1 MTEIT
6 RHPDPAFPGLED
18 ALASEGAQAP
28 AIGPQVPHFHALTR
42 HDPYPW
48 QRRLYARLVAGT
60 VPQAVDVPTGC
71 GKTACVLLALLAGL
85 RNCSLP
91 RRVVHIVDRRAL
103 VDQSADAVRRWVER
117 MGALPS
123 LSRAFDARAAFPAA
137 RPVALGVLRG
147 GHADEGAWRLDPAR
161 PSVVVGTVDMVGSRL
176 LFAGYGSGRS
186 RRAMDAG
193 LLGHDALVL
202 LDEAHLSPAM
212 AGLLD
217 AIAGLGDGRSFRVMR
232 LSATVPGGCG
242 DVLGLGPEDLGDG
255 RLRRRFRAVKRARLV
270 EVATRAKHI
279 SALADAAAAHPTGAV
294 AIFVERVADARLVAA
309 RLSRAKGPERV
320 AVLTGTLRGHER
332 AALASGAVWRRF
344 SPERDRTGGERP
356 SAYLVMTSA
365 GEVGVD
371 LDADHAVMDL
381 APLDSMVQRLGRVN
395 RAGLRSS
402 TVTVVHPAGA
412 SPKGAR
418 AGTPAAQLAA
428 QLAAARRRTLALLRR
443 LPDLSPAAL
452 REVDAETFAT
462 CVSPAATPARL
473 DRAVVEAFAM
483 SSADLPLP
491 RVGVYLKGVSP
502 SPVVPQTWLAWRRD
516 VADLV
521 LAGPEAAGAALSFF
535 PPRGEEL
542 ARAPTRY
549 ARRLI
554 ARALAREDGRGL
566 PLVVLGSAGEP
577 FAARATRVEDLP
589 ALEYATVVLPPF
601 AGGLSPEG
609 LADKDAA
616 EPVPDVGD
624 TPERVRYLAGEP
636 FEEGGEPPA
645 WVEDGASL
653 RVPVPD
659 EGGES
664 ERAWVYAL
672 RRPGPELATSEL
684 TWLGGSTQGL
694 EEHGRRVGEAARVL
708 GAALESGLDPGVA
721 QALGLA
727 GEWHDAGKARRV
739 WQLAAGAAPDGAPL
753 AKARRGRL
761 RAGALRGYRH
771 ELGSLADAERELPD
785 DVPHRDLVL
794 HLVAAHH
801 GWARPGFPPAGQW
814 DPEASAAE
822 SRARAARV
830 ADRYARL
837 SAALGPWR
845 LAWLEALLK
854 AADAWVSS
862 GRDR

>member
-1 MTEIT
+1 MTDIA
-6 RHPDPAFPGLED
+6 RQPDPAFPKVED
-18 ALASEGAQAP
+18 ALESKGARAP
-28 AIGPQVPHFHALTR
+28 SPAPEVPHFRALVG

-48 QRRLYARLVAGT
+48 QRRLYARLVAGA
-60 VPQAVDVPTGC
+60 VPDAVDVPTGC
-71 GKTACVLLALLAGL
+71 GKTACVLLSLLARL
-85 RNCSLP
+85 ENRSLP

-103 VDQSADAVRRWVER
+103 VDQSAEAVRGWVDR
-117 MGALPS
+117 MWALPS
-123 LSRAFDARAAFPAA
+123 LSRAFDSQAAFPAG

-161 PSVVVGTVDMVGSRL
+161 PAVVVGTVDMVGSRL
-176 LFAGYGSGRS
+176 LFAGYGTGRS

-217 AIAGLGDGRSFRVMR
+217 AIAGLGDGRSFRVMK
-232 LSATVPGGCG
+232 LSATAPGGCG
-242 DVLGLGPEDLGDG
+242 DVLGLGPEDLGDEKLG
-255 RLRRRFRAVKRARLV
+255 RRFQAVKRTRLV

-294 AIFVERVADARLVAA
+294 AVFVERVADARRVAA
-309 RLSRAKGPERV
+309 RLARARGPERV

-332 AALASGAVWRRF
+332 AALASGDVWRRF
-344 SPERDRTGGERP
+344 SPERDRTGAERP

-381 APLDSMVQRLGRVN
+381 APLDSMAQRLGRVN
-395 RAGLRSS
+395 RAGLRNS
-402 TVTVVHPAGA
+402 TVTVVHSAGDA
-412 SPKGAR
+412 PKGAR
-418 AGTPAAQLAA
+418 VGTPAAD
-428 QLAAARRRTLALLRR
+428 LAAAKRGTLALLRR

-452 REVDAETFAT
+452 RAVDPETFAAST
-462 CVSPAATPARL
+462 APTATPARL

-483 SSADLPLP
+483 TSANLPLP
-491 RVGVYLKGVSP
+491 RVAVYLKGVSP
-502 SPVVPQTWLAWRRD
+502 ASEAPRTWLAWRRD

-535 PPRGEEL
+535 PLSGKEL
-542 ARAPTRY
+542 ARAPTPY

-554 ARALAREDGRGL
+554 ARALPRQGGRGL

-577 FAARATRVEDLP
+577 FAARATGVEDLP
-589 ALEYATVVLPPF
+589 PLEYATVVLPPF

-609 LADKDAA
+609 LPDEDAPG
-616 EPVPDVGD
+616 PVPDVGD
-624 TPERVRYLAGEP
+624 TAERVRYLAGKAS
-636 FEEGGEPPA
+636 GGDGKPPA
-645 WVEDGASL
+645 WVERGTSL

-659 EGGES
+659 EDAVAG
-664 ERAWVYAL
+664 RAWVYAL
-672 RRPGPELATSEL
+672 RRPGPNLATSGL
-684 TWLGGSTQGL
+684 TLLGSSTQTVD
-694 EEHGRRVGEAARVL
+694 EHGRRVGEAARGFETPL
-708 GAALESGLDPGVA
+708 ALESALA

-727 GEWHDAGKARRV
+727 GEWHDTGKARRV
-739 WQLAAGAAPDGAPL
+739 WQLAAGAPPDGAPL

-761 RAGALRGYRH
+761 RVGALRGYRH
-771 ELGSLADAERELPD
+771 ELGSLADAEQGLPHGT
-785 DVPHRDLVL
+785 PHRDLVL

-814 DPEASAAE
+814 DPESSPAE

-837 SAALGPWR
+837 SATLGPWH

>member
-1 MTEIT
+1 MTDIA
-6 RHPDPAFPGLED
+6 RHPDPAFPELED
-18 ALASEGAQAP
+18 ALESEGAQAP
-28 AIGPQVPHFHALTR
+28 SPANEVPHFRALVGD
-42 HDPYPW
+42 DPYPW

-60 VPQAVDVPTGC
+60 VPGAVDVPTGC

-85 RNCSLP
+85 ENRSLP
-91 RRVVHIVDRRAL
+91 RRVVHVVDRRAL
-103 VDQSADAVRRWVER
+103 VDQSAEAVRGWVDR
-117 MGALPS
+117 MEALPG
-123 LSRAFDARAAFPAA
+123 LSQAFDARAAFPAA

-147 GHADEGAWRLDPAR
+147 GHADEGAWRVDPAR
-161 PSVVVGTVDMVGSRL
+161 PAVVVGTVDMVGSRL
-176 LFAGYGSGRS
+176 LFAGYGTGRS

-212 AGLLD
+212 AALLD
-217 AIAGLGDGRSFRVMR
+217 AIAGLGDGRSFRVMK
-232 LSATVPGGCG
+232 LSATAPGGCG
-242 DVLGLGPEDLGDG
+242 DVLGLGRYDLKDE
-255 RLRRRFRAVKRARLV
+255 RLRRRFRAVKRPRFV
-270 EVATRAKHI
+270 EAATEGRRTR
-279 SALADAAAAHPTGAV
+279 ALADAAAAHPTGAV
-294 AIFVERVADARLVAA
+294 AVFVERVADARLVAA
-309 RLSRAKGPERV
+309 RLSRATDPERV
-320 AVLTGTLRGHER
+320 AVLTGTLRGRER

-344 SPERDRTGGERP
+344 SPERERTGGERP

-395 RAGLRSS
+395 RAGLGRS

-412 SPKGAR
+412 SPTGAR
-418 AGTPAAQLAA
+418 AGTPAAE
-428 QLAAARRRTLALLRR
+428 LAAAKRGTLALLRR

-452 REVDAETFAT
+452 RSVDPVTFAT
-462 CVSPAATPARL
+462 CASPGATPARL

-483 SSADLPLP
+483 SSAGLPLP
-491 RVGVYLKGVSP
+491 RVGVYLKGVP
-502 SPVVPQTWLAWRRD
+502 PAPEAPQTWLAWRRD
-516 VADLV
+516 VADLG

-535 PPRGEEL
+535 PLRGDEL
-542 ARAPTRY
+542 ARAPTPY

-554 ARALAREDGRGL
+554 ARALARKGKRGL
-566 PLVVLGSAGEP
+566 PLVVLGSGGEP
-577 FAARATRVEDLP
+577 FAVRVSGVEDLP
-589 ALEYATVVLPPF
+589 PLEYATVVLPPF
-601 AGGLSPEG
+601 AGGLSAEG
-609 LADKDAA
+609 LPDKDAPG
-616 EPVPDVGD
+616 PVPDVGD
-624 TPERVRYLAGEP
+624 TAERVRTLAGGP
-636 FEEGGEPPA
+636 FEGDGEPPA

-659 EGGES
+659 EGGEAG
-664 ERAWVYAL
+664 RAWVYAL

-694 EEHGRRVGEAARVL
+694 DEHGRRVGEAARRL
-708 GAALESGLDPGVA
+708 GAALESGLDPGLA

-727 GEWHDAGKARRV
+727 GEWHDTGKSRRV

-761 RAGALRGYRH
+761 RAGALGGYRH
-771 ELGSLADAERELPD
+771 ELGSLADAERALPHET
-785 DVPHRDLVL
+785 PHRDLVL

-814 DPEASAAE
+814 DPESSAAE

>member
-1 MTEIT
+1 MTEIA
-6 RHPDPAFPGLED
+6 RQPDPASPRREGALE
-18 ALASEGAQAP
+18 SVGAQAP
-28 AIGPQVPHFHALTR
+28 SPAPEVPHFRALVG

-48 QRRLYARLVAGT
+48 QRRLYARLVAGA
-60 VPQAVDVPTGC
+60 VPGTVDVPTGC
-71 GKTACVLLALLAGL
+71 GKTACVLLVLLAGL
-85 RNCSLP
+85 RNRSLP

-103 VDQSADAVRRWVER
+103 VDQSADAVRGWVER
-117 MGALPS
+117 MGTIPS
-123 LSRAFDARAAFPAA
+123 LSRAFDACAAFPAA

-161 PSVVVGTVDMVGSRL
+161 PAVVVGTVDMVGSRL

-217 AIAGLGDGRSFRVMR
+217 AIAGLGDGRSFRVMK
-232 LSATVPGGCG
+232 LSATAPGGCG
-242 DVLGLGPEDLGDG
+242 DVLGLGPDDLGDEG
-255 RLRRRFRAVKRARLV
+255 LRRRFRAVKRARLV

-294 AIFVERVADARLVAA
+294 AVFVERVADARRVAA
-309 RLSRAKGPERV
+309 RLSRARGPERV

-344 SPERDRTGGERP
+344 SPERDRTGAELP

-381 APLDSMVQRLGRVN
+381 APLDSMTQRLGRVN

-402 TVTVVHPAGA
+402 TVTVVHSAGA

-418 AGTPAAQLAA
+418 AGTPAAR
-428 QLAAARRRTLALLRR
+428 LAAAKRGTLAPLHR
-443 LPDLSPAAL
+443 LPNLSPAAL
-452 REVDAETFAT
+452 RSVDPETFSA
-462 CVSPAATPARL
+462 CAAPAASPARL

-502 SPVVPQTWLAWRRD
+502 ASEAPRTWLAWRRD

-535 PPRGEEL
+535 PLRGEEL
-542 ARAPTRY
+542 ARAPTPY

-554 ARALAREDGRGL
+554 ARALARQRGRGL
-566 PLVVLGSAGEP
+566 PLAVLESGGEP
-577 FAARATRVEDLP
+577 FAARASGVEDLP
-589 ALEYATVVLPPF
+589 PLEYATVVLPPF

-609 LADKDAA
+609 LPDEDAPG
-616 EPVPDVGD
+616 PVPDVGD
-624 TPERVRYLAGEP
+624 TAERVRFLAGEAS
-636 FEEGGEPPA
+636 GGDGESPA
-645 WVEDGASL
+645 WVEDGAAL

-659 EGGES
+659 GDGHAG
-664 ERAWVYAL
+664 RAWVYAL
-672 RRPGPELATSEL
+672 RRPGPDLATSGL
-684 TWLGGSTQGL
+684 TLLGSSTQGL
-694 EEHGRRVGEAARVL
+694 DEHDRQVGEAAREL
-708 GAALESGLDPGVA
+708 GAALEPGLDPELA
-721 QALGLA
+721 EALGLA
-727 GEWHDAGKARRV
+727 GEWHDTGKARRV
-739 WQLAAGAAPDGAPL
+739 WQLAAGAPPDGAPL

-771 ELGSLADAERELPD
+771 ELGSLADAEQGLPHGT
-785 DVPHRDLVL
+785 PHRDLIL

-801 GWARPGFPPAGQW
+801 GWARPGFPPSGQW
-814 DPEASAAE
+814 DPESSAAE

-837 SAALGPWR
+837 SAELGPWR

-862 GRDR
+862 GRGG

>member
-1 MTEIT
+1 MTEIA
-6 RHPDPAFPGLED
+6 RQPDPACPELED
-18 ALASEGAQAP
+18 ALESEGARAASPAP
-28 AIGPQVPHFHALTR
+28 EVPHFRALVG

-48 QRRLYARLVAGT
+48 QRRLYARLVAGA
-60 VPQAVDVPTGC
+60 VPGTVDVPTGC
-71 GKTACVLLALLAGL
+71 GKTACVLLILLARL
-85 RNCSLP
+85 ENRSLP

-103 VDQSADAVRRWVER
+103 VDQSAEAVRAWVER
-117 MGALPS
+117 MGAVPS
-123 LSRAFDARAAFPAA
+123 LSRAFDACAAYPAA

-161 PSVVVGTVDMVGSRL
+161 PAVVVGTVDMVGSRL

-217 AIAGLGDGRSFRVMR
+217 AIAGLGDGRSFRVMK
-232 LSATVPGGCG
+232 LSATAPGGCG
-242 DVLGLGPEDLGDG
+242 DVLGLGREDLGDE
-255 RLRRRFRAVKRARLV
+255 RLRRRFRAVKRTRLV
-270 EVATRAKHI
+270 EVATNARRI

-294 AIFVERVADARLVAA
+294 AVFVERVADARLVAA

-320 AVLTGTLRGHER
+320 AVLTGTLRGRER

-344 SPERDRTGGERP
+344 SPERDRTGGELP

-395 RAGLRSS
+395 RAGLGEA
-402 TVTVVHPAGA
+402 TVTVVHPAGDG
-412 SPKGAR
+412 PKGAR
-418 AGTPAAQLAA
+418 AGTPVP
-428 QLAAARRRTLALLRR
+428 QLAAAKRGTLALVRR

-452 REVDAETFAT
+452 RAVDPATFAA
-462 CVSPAATPARL
+462 CASPAPSPARL
-473 DRAVVEAFAM
+473 DRAVVEASAM

-491 RVGVYLKGVSP
+491 PVGVYLKGVSP
-502 SPVVPQTWLAWRRD
+502 APEAPQTWLAWRRD
-516 VADLV
+516 VADLG
-521 LAGPEAAGAALSFF
+521 LAGPEAAGAALAFF
-535 PPRGEEL
+535 PLSGEEL
-542 ARAPTRY
+542 ARAPTSY

-554 ARALAREDGRGL
+554 ARALARQAGRGF

-577 FAARATRVEDLP
+577 FAVRATGVEDLP
-589 ALEYATVVLPPF
+589 PLEYATVVLPPF

-609 LADKDAA
+609 LPDDDAA
-616 EPVPDVGD
+616 EGVPDVGD
-624 TPERVRYLAGEP
+624 TPERVRFLAGEAI
-636 FEEGGEPPA
+636 EEGGEPPA
-645 WVEDGASL
+645 WVEDGAAL

-659 EGGES
+659 GDGES
-664 ERAWVYAL
+664 GRAWVYAL
-672 RRPGPELATSEL
+672 RRPGPDLATSGL
-684 TWLGGSTQGL
+684 TSLGSSTQAL
-694 EEHGRRVGEAARVL
+694 DEHGRRVGEAAREL
-708 GAALESGLDPGVA
+708 GAALEPGLDPGLA
-721 QALGLA
+721 EALVLA
-727 GEWHDAGKARRV
+727 GEWHDTGKARRV
-739 WQLAAGAAPDGAPL
+739 WQLAAGAPPDRAPL
-753 AKARRGRL
+753 AKTRRGRL
-761 RAGALRGYRH
+761 RAGALGGYRH
-771 ELGSLADAERELPD
+771 ELGSLADAERALTHGA
-785 DVPHRDLVL
+785 PHRDLVL

-830 ADRYARL
+830 ADRYVRL

-862 GRDR
+862 GRNR

>member
-1 MTEIT
+1 M
-6 RHPDPAFPGLED
+6 
-18 ALASEGAQAP
+18 
-28 AIGPQVPHFHALTR
+28 
-42 HDPYPW
+42 
-48 QRRLYARLVAGT
+48 
-60 VPQAVDVPTGC
+60 
-71 GKTACVLLALLAGL
+71 
-85 RNCSLP
+85 
-91 RRVVHIVDRRAL
+91 
-103 VDQSADAVRRWVER
+103 
-117 MGALPS
+117 
-123 LSRAFDARAAFPAA
+123 
-137 RPVALGVLRG
+137 
-147 GHADEGAWRLDPAR
+147 
-161 PSVVVGTVDMVGSRL
+161 
-176 LFAGYGSGRS
+176 
-186 RRAMDAG
+186 
-193 LLGHDALVL
+193 
-202 LDEAHLSPAM
+202 
-212 AGLLD
+212 
-217 AIAGLGDGRSFRVMR
+217 
-232 LSATVPGGCG
+232 
-242 DVLGLGPEDLGDG
+242 
-255 RLRRRFRAVKRARLV
+255 
-270 EVATRAKHI
+270 
-279 SALADAAAAHPTGAV
+279 
-294 AIFVERVADARLVAA
+294 
-309 RLSRAKGPERV
+309 
-320 AVLTGTLRGHER
+320 LTGTLRGHER

-402 TVTVVHPAGA
+402 TVTVVHPAGDA
-412 SPKGAR
+412 PRGAR
-418 AGTPAAQLAA
+418 AGTPAAE
-428 QLAAARRRTLALLRR
+428 LAAAKRGTLALLRR

-452 REVDAETFAT
+452 RAVDPETFAA
-462 CVSPAATPARL
+462 CASPAPSPARL

-502 SPVVPQTWLAWRRD
+502 APEAPRTWLAWRRD

-535 PPRGEEL
+535 PLRGEEL
-542 ARAPTRY
+542 ARAPTPY
-549 ARRLI
+549 ARRLV
-554 ARALAREDGRGL
+554 ACALAREGKRGL

-577 FAARATRVEDLP
+577 FAARVSGVEDLP

-609 LADKDAA
+609 LPDKDAA

-624 TPERVRYLAGEP
+624 TPERVRFLAGEAS
-636 FEEGGEPPA
+636 GGDGESPA
-645 WVEDGASL
+645 WVEDGAAL

-659 EGGES
+659 GDGES
-664 ERAWVYAL
+664 GRAWVYAL
-672 RRPGPELATSEL
+672 RRPGPDLATSGL
-684 TWLGGSTQGL
+684 TLLGGSTQGL
-694 EEHGRRVGEAARVL
+694 DEHGRRVGEAARRL
-708 GAALESGLDPGVA
+708 GAALDPPVA

-727 GEWHDAGKARRV
+727 GEWHDTGKSRRV

-771 ELGSLADAERELPD
+771 ELGSLADAARALPHET
-785 DVPHRDLVL
+785 PHRDLVL

-814 DPEASAAE
+814 DPESSAAA

-830 ADRYARL
+830 ADRYALL
-837 SAALGPWR
+837 SAGLGPWR